1 MSIMGASL
9 GGIIAQSLHIE
20 FAFLV
25 NSLSYFISA
34 YFIYHMSVPSYDT
47 CKKKKA
53 FFTDI
58 KDGYT
63 YILQTKIILILI
75 LVGISWGLIG
85 GAYQLLLTIYAE
97 KIFHTNIGILY
108 TVQGAGLMIG
118 SLLVNLYISSNKEKN
133 EKSIWLGLLPTR
145 LFLSWI
151 HSIRSTYFRYH
162 YITLYAHSRRNHR
175 ST

>member
-9 GGIIAQSLHIE
+9 GGVIAQSLHIE

-34 YFIYHMSVPSYDT
+34 YFIYNMSIPAHDT
-47 CKKKKA
+47 CNKKKA

-58 KDGYT
+58 KGGYT
-63 YILQTKIILILI
+63 YILQTKIILTLI
-75 LVGISWGLIG
+75 LVGISWGIIG

-118 SLLVNLYISSNKEKN
+118 SLLVNLYISHNKEKMKKYSVGPTYYKEFSFSDSFYPIN
-133 EKSIWLGLLPTR
+133 LLSVS
-145 LFLSWI
+145 L
-151 HSIRSTYFRYH
+151 
-162 YITLYAHSRRNHR
+162 LYSVCA
-175 ST
+175 